1 MKTMKK
7 LLSFALSLSLAV
19 SLAVPALA
27 DEPPAAAP
35 ILSEEEFRDQYVADH
50 PELYEAFDPDAYF
63 AETYPWRD
71 KEEYMNWRTKKPL
84 RKTCGPTTSI
94 TTLTLARSMRRSE
107 TPMRFTLWTHTPP
120 PTPESWRP

>member
-71 KEEYMNWRTKKPL
+71 KEEYMKWMELEDQEAFKENLQVFFP
-84 RKTCGPTTSI
+84 CPS
-94 TTLTLARSMRRSE
+94 LT
-107 TPMRFTLWTHTPP
+107 
-120 PTPESWRP
+120 